1 MTFLESVQA
10 PAIIGSLVLVPLIVV
25 GGILVLWK
33 RFIRNRNRRSPLT
46 TELLRTPGFGLQE
59 RIDVLNDEISVDLMA
74 ITSIPL
80 IVFGTYQL
88 HSQTTQ
94 TLSPRT
100 SGLIFAATALI
111 VLVFM
116 TVRLIR
122 RLNSRQRYRDAL
134 AGELATAQLLE
145 PIIAG
150 GGRVLHDIQAPGFN
164 IDHVVVA
171 PGGVF
176 AVETKHR
183 LKSTQGKGK
192 EQAKVTFDGQALRFP
207 DWTET
212 KPAEQARAQ
221 ARWLSE
227 RLTKSTG
234 LEVKARPV
242 IALPGWFVENT
253 SRSDV
258 IATNPKACQF
268 MLKARAGEASLTP
281 DAIKRISF
289 QVEQLC
295 RMPEPGQATE
305 LAASGWKDR
314 RAG

>member
-1 MTFLESVQA
+1 MVITW
-10 PAIIGSLVLVPLIVV
+10 VPL
-25 GGILVLWK
+25 
-33 RFIRNRNRRSPLT
+33 
-46 TELLRTPGFGLQE
+46 
-59 RIDVLNDEISVDLMA
+59 MM
-74 ITSIPL
+74 
-80 IVFGTYQL
+80 FGTYQL

-94 TLSPRT
+94 ASSSRT
-100 SGLIFAATALI
+100 NGPIFAATALI
-111 VLVFM
+111 ILVFM
-116 TVRLIR
+116 TIRLIR
-122 RLNSRQRYRDAL
+122 TVKSRQRHREAL

-171 PGGVF
+171 AGGVF

-253 SRSDV
+253 NRSDV

-295 RMPEPGQATE
+295 RMPEPGQAPGG
-305 LAASGWKDR
+305 AAKGWKDR
-314 RAG
+314 RAD

>member
-1 MTFLESVQA
+1 MTFLASLQA
-10 PAIIGSLVLVPLIVV
+10 QAIIVGMVLVPLILIAGV
-25 GGILVLWK
+25 LVLWK
-33 RFIRNRNRRSPLT
+33 HFVRNRNRRSPLT
-46 TELLRTPGFGLQE
+46 TDLLRTPGFGLQE
-59 RIDVLNDEISVDLMA
+59 QIDALNDDITVYLMA
-74 ITSIPL
+74 TTWVPL
-80 IVFGTYQL
+80 MLFGTYQL
-88 HSQTTQ
+88 PTQNTQ
-94 TLSPRT
+94 TLSPPT
-100 SGLIFAATALI
+100 NGILLAAAAL
-111 VLVFM
+111 VLLVFL

-122 RLNSRQRYRDAL
+122 KVDLCQRYREAL

-227 RLTKSTG
+227 HLTKSTG

-253 SRSDV
+253 NRSDV

-268 MLKARAGEASLTP
+268 MLRARAGEASLTP

-295 RMPEPGQATE
+295 RMPEPGQSAGR
-305 LAASGWKDR
+305 ASKGWKDR
-314 RAG
+314 RAE